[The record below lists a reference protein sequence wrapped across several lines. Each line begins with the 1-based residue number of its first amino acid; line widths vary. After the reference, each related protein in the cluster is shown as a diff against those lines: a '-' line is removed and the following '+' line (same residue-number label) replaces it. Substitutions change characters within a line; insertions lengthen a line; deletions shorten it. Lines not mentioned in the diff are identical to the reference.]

1 MSKEIYNIIRL
12 TAVGAVGSAVLIP
25 FAIGAAGFTV
35 AGITAGSVAAG
46 MMSSAAIANGGGVAT
61 GSLIA
66 ILQSAGAAGLS
77 ASATAG
83 LASVGGATG
92 AVLGGAVTLLRRMRK

>member
-1 MSKEIYNIIRL
+1 MTMTLFSMI
-12 TAVGAVGSAVLIP
+12 
-25 FAIGAAGFTV
+25 
-35 AGITAGSVAAG
+35 
-46 MMSSAAIANGGGVAT
+46 
-61 GSLIA
+61 
-66 ILQSAGAAGLS
+66 GAAGLS